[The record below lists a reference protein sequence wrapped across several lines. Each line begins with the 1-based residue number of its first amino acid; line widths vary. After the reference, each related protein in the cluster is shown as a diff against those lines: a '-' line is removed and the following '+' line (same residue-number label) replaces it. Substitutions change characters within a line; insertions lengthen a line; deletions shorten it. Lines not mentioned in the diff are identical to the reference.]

1 MESKVVWN
9 GNMSFTGFSETGNS
23 IPMDTSKAMG
33 GSEHSFQ
40 PMQLFAIGLCSCT
53 AMDVIS
59 ILQKK
64 RQEVTSFE
72 VNAQIERAEGHPKV
86 FTKIH
91 LEYKVTGKNLD
102 PKAVERAVELSETR
116 YCPSIAM
123 LEKTAEIS
131 NTITII
137 EAED

>member
-59 ILQKK
+59 ILQKSARRLPASRSTPKLKGLK
-64 RQEVTSFE
+64 R
-72 VNAQIERAEGHPKV
+72 HPKV

-91 LEYKVTGKNLD
+91 LEYKVTGKTWIQKRLN
-102 PKAVERAVELSETR
+102 AVELSETR